1 MSQNPNLSG
10 DQFFHGTTHNIK
22 DGVVRPAWD
31 AGKNAS
37 EHSLGDHGDMS
48 EGDHAFAVKNDEDYA
63 WYAAQTFHKNGR
75 RPRVYEVGPAKDMVP
90 GPWNKDHP
98 DFLSSV
104 EYGDPDEYPPA
115 ENPEAYAEALEQHQD
130 EYGSKTGFPVKKR
143 IDIMPGRQGTFPQ
156 VNWNRFKDTGGA
168 AWGPDVNHPNDE
180 AIELGHRGAKET
192 TGPKAR
198 ARWQQ
203 ARGEA
208 AAKHIGEEQAKG
220 QGKLF

>member
-1 MSQNPNLSG
+1 MNQNLSG

-31 AGKNAS
+31 VGKEPS
-37 EHSLGDHGDMS
+37 EYSLGDHGDMS
-48 EGDHAFAVKNDEDYA
+48 EGDHAFAVRNDENHA
-63 WYAAQTFHKNGR
+63 WMAAHRFHKNGR
-75 RPRVYEVGPAKDMVP
+75 RPRVYEVEPAKDMTP
-90 GPWNKDHP
+90 GPWNMDHP
-98 DFLSSV
+98 EHADAMGYDRSEPEV
-104 EYGDPDEYPPA
+104 VA
-115 ENPEAYAEALEQHQD
+115 EIRETDHID
-130 EYGSKTGFPVKKR
+130 EYGSKTGWPVKQR

-156 VNWNRFKDTGGA
+156 INWNRFKDTGGA

-220 QGKLF
+220 QGRLF